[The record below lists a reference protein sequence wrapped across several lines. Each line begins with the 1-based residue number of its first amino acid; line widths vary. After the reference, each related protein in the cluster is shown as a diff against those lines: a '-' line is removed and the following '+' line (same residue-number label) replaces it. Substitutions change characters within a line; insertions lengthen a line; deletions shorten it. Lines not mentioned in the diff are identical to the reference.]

1 MSKTREPA
9 STAAPR
15 RLGLGLLGVLLLVG
29 CNAKTPGQSTTTQPA
44 ANAGAAG
51 ALATGDAISA
61 PSPTVEAADKSADPK
76 GCADPTWASRRI
88 VGFKLDG
95 CEERDW
101 DHLNVDTAGGST
113 AVEGQRTEVHY
124 ALVDQ
129 TKDPTAAAARMAY
142 VNQAIK
148 AGAHLVSNPGSS
160 DTAVFTNKTPQGEFW
175 YVYEHGN
182 GNSGSTGTYSL
193 TTVQVLPLRQDVQ
206 AHALSAPLDPK
217 NHVCVDPPWLTKQ
230 FDAYKRDGC
239 VSKGWD
245 QVTVHTKTGDTALEG
260 PRVSV
265 HYTLSGGAKDMTAL
279 AVSRNYATALRA
291 IGATQVSRPDDEDY
305 VAFTQKTPFGD
316 YWYVY
321 EHGNGNSDSTGTYD
335 LTTVAPGP
343 LVQVVKAR
351 PMQGVLASSGK
362 TCANPPW
369 LVQQFDYFKI
379 ANCNYRDFDSVT
391 VTLPTGPK
399 TLAGRVLTTDF
410 DLTDPVQDPLP
421 LYVKRNYVAAL
432 GAIGVK
438 EVSDPKDIYN
448 AVLTQKTDQG
458 EFWYILSHSSGND
471 ESTSAYELVTVQ
483 IGGPPVKTCTL
494 EVYGVNFDFDKSILR
509 PDSAP
514 VLNQLALLF
523 STDPAYVAEIGGHTD
538 NVGQPGYNLKLSGA
552 RADAVRAWLVSHGV
566 AASRLTSRGYGDTKP
581 LVSNTTDAGRAKNR
595 RVELKR
601 ANCK

>member
-1 MSKTREPA
+1 MSKTRQPA
-9 STAAPR
+9 YAAVPR
-15 RLGLGLLGVLLLVG
+15 RLGLGLLSALLLAG
-29 CNAKTPGQSTTTQPA
+29 CNAKPPAQSTASQPA
-44 ANAGAAG
+44 ASAGAAG

-61 PSPTVEAADKSADPK
+61 PSPTVEAADKSADAK
-76 GCADPTWASRRI
+76 GCADPAWAPRRI
-88 VGFKLDG
+88 VGFKLDS
-95 CEERDW
+95 CAEKDW
-101 DHLNVDTAGGST
+101 AHLDLDIVGGSKG
-113 AVEGQRTEVHY
+113 VEGRRTSVTY
-124 ALVDQ
+124 ALVDE
-129 TKDPTAAAARMAY
+129 TKNPTAAAARMAF
-142 VNQAIK
+142 VDQATK
-148 AGAHLVSNPGSS
+148 AGARLVSDPGSIYA
-160 DTAVFTNKTPQGEFW
+160 AVLINKTPQGEFW

-182 GNSGSTGTYSL
+182 GNSSSTGTYSL
-193 TTVQVLPLRQDVQ
+193 TTVQVLPLRQEVQ
-206 AHALSAPLDPK
+206 AHALSAPLDPRE
-217 NHVCVDPPWLTKQ
+217 HVCLDPPWLTKQ

-265 HYTLSGGAKDMTAL
+265 HYTLSDNARDMTAV
-279 AVSRNYATALRA
+279 AVARNYANALRA

-321 EHGNGNSDSTGTYD
+321 QHGNGNSDSTGTYD
-335 LTTVAPGP
+335 LTTIASGP
-343 LVQVVKAR
+343 FVPVVKAQ
-351 PMQGVLASSGK
+351 PMHGALAASGK

-399 TLAGRVLTTDF
+399 TLAGRVLTDDF
-410 DLTDPVQDPLP
+410 NLTDPVQDPIP

-432 GAIGVK
+432 GAIGAR

-448 AVLTQKTDQG
+448 AILTQKTDQG

-471 ESTSAYELVTVQ
+471 ESTGAYELVTVQ

-523 STDPAYVAEIGGHTD
+523 SSDPSYVAEIGGHTD

-581 LVSNTTDAGRAKNR
+581 LVPNTTDQGRAKNR

>member
-1 MSKTREPA
+1 MSRLGQPVYA
-9 STAAPR
+9 PVPR
-15 RLGLGLLGVLLLVG
+15 RLGLGLLSALLLVG
-29 CNAKTPGQSTTTQPA
+29 CNAKTPGQSTANQSA

-76 GCADPTWASRRI
+76 GCADPTWAPRRI
-88 VGFKLDG
+88 VGFKLDS

-101 DHLNVDTAGGST
+101 DHLDVETVGGSK
-113 AVEGQRTEVHY
+113 AVEGQRTHVNY

-129 TKDPTAAAARMAY
+129 TKAPTAAAARMAY

-148 AGAHLVSNPGSS
+148 AGAHLVSNPSYF
-160 DTAVFTNKTPQGEFW
+160 DTAVLTTHTPQGEFW
-175 YVYEHGN
+175 YIYEHGS
-182 GNSGSTGTYSL
+182 GNSSSTGTYGL
-193 TTVQVLPLRQDVQ
+193 TTVHVLPLRQDVQ
-206 AHALSAPLDPK
+206 AHALSGPLDPK
-217 NHVCVDPPWLTKQ
+217 NHLCLDPPWLTKQ
-230 FDAYKRDGC
+230 FDAFKRDGC
-239 VSKGWD
+239 ESKSWD
-245 QVTVHTKTGDTALEG
+245 QITVHTTTGDTALEG

-265 HYTLSGGAKDMTAL
+265 HYTRLDNTGDMTAL
-279 AVSRNYATALRA
+279 AVSRNYANALRA
-291 IGATQVSRPDDEDY
+291 IGATQVSKPGDEDY
-305 VAFTQKTPFGD
+305 VAFTQKTPFGV

-321 EHGNGNSDSTGTYD
+321 EHGNGNSDSTGTYG
-335 LTTVAPGP
+335 LTTIAPGP

-351 PMQGVLASSGK
+351 PMPGTWTASNK

-379 ANCNYRDFDSVT
+379 ASCNYRDFDSVT

-399 TLAGRVLTTDF
+399 TLAGRVLETNF
-410 DLTDPVQDPLP
+410 DLTDPVQDPIP
-421 LYVKRNYVAAL
+421 LYVKRNYVSAL
-432 GAIGVK
+432 GAIGAK

-471 ESTSAYELVTVQ
+471 ESTGAYQLVTVQ

-494 EVYGVNFDFDKSILR
+494 EVYGVNFDFDKSVLR

-523 STDPAYVAEIGGHTD
+523 SADPAYVAEIGGHTD
-538 NVGQPGYNLKLSGA
+538 NVGQPGYNLRLSGE
-552 RADAVRAWLVSHGV
+552 RADAVRAWLVAHGV

-581 LVSNTTDAGRAKNR
+581 LVPNTTDQGRAKNR